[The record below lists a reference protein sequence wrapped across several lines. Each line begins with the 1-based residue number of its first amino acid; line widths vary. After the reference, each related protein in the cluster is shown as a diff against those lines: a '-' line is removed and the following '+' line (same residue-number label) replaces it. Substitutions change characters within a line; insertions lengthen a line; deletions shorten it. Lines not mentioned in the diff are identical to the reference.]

1 VSAAT
6 QVLTPLSPAD
16 RVNLEKVSFLIVD
29 NNQQSLD
36 IIGQVVMGFGVRNIT
51 KVQTVKEAKAAILG
65 GQFDFLLCDA
75 QLPDEDGYSLIRWV
89 RREAQEPN
97 KFIPAVVVTGHT
109 RISQVMK
116 ARDCGAHFT
125 VAKPI
130 TPAVLLQRVFWVSK
144 DERMF
149 VECEA
154 YVGPDRRF
162 RRLGPPPG
170 IEGRRADDLTGDLGV
185 AEGPNMD
192 QKLID
197 NLMKPA
203 KVAL

>member
-1 VSAAT
+1 VSAST
-6 QVLTPLSPAD
+6 QVLTALSPAD
-16 RVNLEKVSFLIVD
+16 KVNLEKLAILIVD

-36 IIGQVVMGFGVRNIT
+36 IISQVVSGFGVRNISR
-51 KVQTVKEAKAAILG
+51 VQTVKDAKAEILKAPL
-65 GQFDFLLCDA
+65 DFLLCDA
-75 QLPDEDGYSLIRWV
+75 QLPDEDGYSFLRWV
-89 RREAQEPN
+89 RREAPEPN
-97 KFIPAVVVTGHT
+97 KFVPAVVVTGHT

-130 TPAVLLQRVFWVSK
+130 TPAVLLQRIFWVSK

-149 VECEA
+149 VDCES

-170 IEGRRADDLTGDLGV
+170 EKGRRSDDVDGDLGD

-192 QKLID
+192 QNLID
-197 NLMKPA
+197 NLIKPA